1 MAPTIMK
8 RRDRTRAVR
17 CLNPGDSGFNR
28 TTDFSG
34 RRPVLGDASL
44 TRTRLASQEE
54 QETCFH
60 LIEEG

>member
-8 RRDRTRAVR
+8 RCDRTRAVR
-17 CLNPGDSGFNR
+17 GLNDSGFSR
-28 TTDFSG
+28 TTDLSG
-34 RRPVLGDASL
+34 RRPVLGEASL
-44 TRTRLASQEE
+44 TRTRLASQPE